1 MLLAGKKKY
10 VRIADWYAPSNDPI
24 TKTLLHKQLRDTFS
38 ASADPFSFFLKI
50 ITMSLGFKLT
60 T

>member
-1 MLLAGKKKY
+1 MLLAGKKKN

-38 ASADPFSFFLKI
+38 ASADPFSFF
-50 ITMSLGFKLT
+50 
-60 T
+60 